1 MPTPRRRQHWSRRA
15 RSGVRP
21 ASRGEVDSVFRAA
34 PEMYL
39 YGIGDLSDFFWDR
52 ATWWAT
58 PRAAIGLLRLDGIP
72 DPILYAQGPPDDP
85 ELLALAAA
93 VVDHLPSVC
102 EGQVAIGI
110 DRALSPWFDV
120 ALSIP
125 LRGMI
130 LTRPDALVGDGI
142 GDRLGIA
149 DYPEI
154 RAFFDATADAEGHL
168 GPDMVAAG
176 QYFGVRDA
184 SGTLVAVAGVHLA
197 VPSHGVAAIANVAT
211 HPDHRGRGLARGLVT
226 RLARELHAAY
236 PVVGLSCRMDN
247 AAALRLYASLG
258 FEVCHAFVHQRFV
271 RRA

>member
-1 MPTPRRRQHWSRRA
+1 MPTPRRRRHWSRRA

-130 LTRPDALVGDGI
+130 LSRPDALVGDGI

-168 GPDMVAAG
+168 GPDMVATG

-184 SGTLVAVAGVHLA
+184 SGALVAVAGVHLA

-211 HPDHRGRGLARGLVT
+211 RPDHRGRGLARGLVT

-271 RRA
+271 RRV